1 MRTDGF
7 ILSHMPA
14 LKRRE
19 LAEVRARLRAAPPRA
34 RALKGASVLAGKPGI
49 IAEVKR
55 SSPSAGAIADGNA
68 ASIASRYERAGALA
82 VSVLTD
88 RTHFGG
94 SWDDL
99 AAAAGVVR
107 SPVLCKE
114 FIRFPEQIDLA
125 AALGADIVL
134 LIARMLSRRDLA
146 SLYRHALSV
155 GIAPLVEVHERGELD
170 GALALSAEVL
180 MVNTRDLGTLR
191 MERETAFATLRAV
204 PDGVTRVCAS
214 GIESADDV
222 RRAREHTGARVF
234 LVGTTLMRAADP
246 ERLIGEMDRVC

>member
-7 ILSHMPA
+7 NLSHMPA

-19 LAEVRARLRAAPPRA
+19 LADIRQRLRAVPPRS
-34 RALKGASVLAGKPGI
+34 RTFEGASALAGKTGI

-55 SSPSAGAIADGNA
+55 SSPSVGAIAGGDA

-88 RTHFGG
+88 RTYFGG

-99 AAAAGVVR
+99 AAAAGAVKT
-107 SPVLCKE
+107 PVLCKE

-125 AALGADIVL
+125 AALGADLVL

-146 SLYRHALSV
+146 SLYRHALDA
-155 GIAPLVEVHERGELD
+155 GIAPLVEVHDRRELD
-170 GALALSAEVL
+170 GALALSPQVL
-180 MVNTRDLGTLR
+180 MVNTRDLVTLR
-191 MERETAFATLRAV
+191 MERETAFATLCAV
-204 PDGVTRVCAS
+204 PDGITRVCAS

-234 LVGTTLMRAADP
+234 LVGTALMRAADP
-246 ERLIGEMDRVC
+246 EKLIGEMDRVC